1 MSEVTKKAIYSTLS
15 GDAEIVSLVGR
26 HSDGS
31 PAIFNANFNRANPAV
46 FPCITFREADGSAFG
61 GIRKETVD
69 AEYFNI
75 EVWAK
80 TDSALTVPR
89 IAERIDALLH
99 NKALSGAGGSIYDC
113 VRVSQVP
120 DQYDDKLKLHFGLYR
135 YRLVVSR

>member
-1 MSEVTKKAIYSTLS
+1 MSELTKKAVWGVLS
-15 GDAEIVSLVGR
+15 GDGELAALVGKD
-26 HSDGS
+26 SGGN

-61 GIRKETVD
+61 GIRGETVD

-89 IAERIDALLH
+89 IAERIDSLLH
-99 NKALSGAGGSIYDC
+99 NKALSGTGGRIYDC
-113 VRVSQVP
+113 ARVAQAP

-135 YRLVVSR
+135 YRLVAGR